1 MINHFSRTIIA
12 RRRWLRSNSGQS
24 LVELAIALPILLGLV
39 IGIFEFGRAWNIRQ
53 VTTNAAREGA
63 RMAVI
68 AGEAEPVVLAAVE
81 SRLSDAGLDTG
92 LATISINGM
101 TCGAPSCVGLPVSV
115 QVDYPVDF
123 TFLGPIVDLLGGGG
137 SIPGSINMTTTST
150 MRHE

>member
-63 RMAVI
+63 RLAVI
-68 AGEAEPVVLAAVE
+68 QAADQLVVQSQIE
-81 SRLSDAGLDTG
+81 GRLSDAGLDPG
-92 LATISINGM
+92 LATITINGM
-101 TCGAPSCVGLPVSV
+101 VCPLTCVGDPVSV

-123 TFLGPIVDLLGGGG
+123 VFMGPIVDLLGGGG
-137 SIPGSINMTTTST
+137 AFPGTIMMTTTST

>member
-63 RMAVI
+63 RLAVI
-68 AGEAEPVVLAAVE
+68 QAADQLVVQSQIE
-81 SRLSDAGLDTG
+81 GRLSDAGLDPG
-92 LATISINGM
+92 LATITINGM
-101 TCGAPSCVGLPVSV
+101 VCP
-115 QVDYPVDF
+115 
-123 TFLGPIVDLLGGGG
+123 PIVDLLGGGG
-137 SIPGSINMTTTST
+137 AFPGTIMMTTTST